1 MWKRL
6 LTRITDSLYI
16 PEDILA
22 LRGRLLV
29 HVSDTPSTFYREL
42 RGLIARLEPV
52 ALIHTGDMAD
62 EVKIGLCPRLLPWY
76 ERKLSALVDVLR
88 VLSPERLILVSGNHD
103 DPGALRRSFPD
114 SPFFDGQGEIVVCDL
129 ELGLSHDFQGVCVP
143 PKRFNLYGHDDFRFD
158 SGERDVLYLN
168 GIAGVNCID
177 VLTGDVYSI
186 PYPAYVDRDRSRIRK
201 CGL

>member
-16 PEDILA
+16 PEDVLA
-22 LRGRLLV
+22 LGGRLIV

-42 RGLIARLEPV
+42 RGLISRLEPV

-76 ERKLSALVDVLR
+76 ERKLSGLADALRILP
-88 VLSPERLILVSGNHD
+88 PERVILVSGNHD
-103 DPGALRRSFPD
+103 DPVALRRTFPD
-114 SPFFDGQGEIVVCDL
+114 SPLFDGQGEIVVHDI
-129 ELGLSHDFQGVCVP
+129 ELGLSHDFHGIRTP

-158 SGERDVLYLN
+158 SGERDTRFLN
-168 GIAGVNCID
+168 GISDINCID

-186 PYPAYVDRDRSRIRK
+186 PYPAYVDKDRSRIRK

>member
-76 ERKLSALVDVLR
+76 ERKLSALSASCEFSR
-88 VLSPERLILVSGNHD
+88 RNESSWFRGTTTT
-103 DPGALRRSFPD
+103 RRSWRTCWPA
-114 SPFFDGQGEIVVCDL
+114 
-129 ELGLSHDFQGVCVP
+129 
-143 PKRFNLYGHDDFRFD
+143 
-158 SGERDVLYLN
+158 
-168 GIAGVNCID
+168 AG
-177 VLTGDVYSI
+177 
-186 PYPAYVDRDRSRIRK
+186 
-201 CGL
+201 

>member
-62 EVKIGLCPRLLPWY
+62 EVKIGLCPRLHPWY
-76 ERKLSALVDVLR
+76 ERKLSGLVDVLR
-88 VLSPERLILVSGNHD
+88 ILSPERLILVSGNHD

-114 SPFFDGQGEIVVCDL
+114 SPFFDGQGEVVVCDL
-129 ELGLSHDFQGVCVP
+129 ELGLSHDFQGVCAP

>member
-16 PEDILA
+16 PEDVLV
-22 LRGRLLV
+22 LGGRLIV

-42 RGLIARLEPV
+42 RGLIARLDPV

-62 EVKIGLCPRLLPWY
+62 DVKIGLCPRLLPWY
-76 ERKLSALVDVLR
+76 ERKLAGLVDVLR
-88 VLSPERLILVSGNHD
+88 ILPPETVILVSGNHD
-103 DPGALRRSFPD
+103 DPVALRRSFPD
-114 SPFFDGQGEIVVCDL
+114 SPLFDGQGEIVVHGL
-129 ELGLSHDFQGVCVP
+129 ELGLSHDSRGVCTP
-143 PKRFNLYGHDDFRFD
+143 PKRFNLYGHDDFRFV

-168 GIAGVNCID
+168 GITAINCID
-177 VLTGDVYSI
+177 VLTGDVYSV